1 MLLRAVPTDRGILAA
16 TLALAAAATL
26 ALTSGYIETA
36 GRLLSDAPTAIDAA
50 QAATAGAPALAPVPA
65 RHKRDASAP
74 VTTST
79 VGDQRGVVLYL
90 LIKAGTP
97 QPLFAR

>member
-26 ALTSGYIETA
+26 VLTSGYIETA
-36 GRLLSDAPTAIDAA
+36 GRLLSDAPAAIDAA
-50 QAATAGAPALAPVPA
+50 QAATARAPVPAPVSA
-65 RHKRDASAP
+65 RHKRDAPAP
-74 VTTST
+74 AAM

-90 LIKAGTP
+90 LLKAGTP